1 MSNPIIVHN
10 INGMRDI
17 VRDWQKSG
25 LKVGLV
31 PTMGALHDGHLSL
44 VEALSHKADRI
55 IVSIFVNPTQFSAHE
70 DLDKYPRTI
79 ESDIEKLATTKAD
92 LAFIPS
98 VAEMY
103 GKDFNSSIH
112 VEGPSSGLE
121 TDERPHF
128 FKGVSLVV
136 LKLFMQSLA
145 NVAIF
150 GEKDYQQLL
159 VIRKMVRDLDLPIEI
174 MSGPIMREA
183 DGLAMSSRNFYLSPE
198 QRAIAAKLNII
209 LQALANSTAAHQVAE
224 EDAKRALLEAGF
236 SAVDYACIRD
246 ADSLAEPNA
255 TTTKRRALIVA
266 RLGEV
271 RLLDNMEAI

>member
-209 LQALANSTAAHQVAE
+209 LQALANSTATHQVAE

>member
-70 DLDKYPRTI
+70 DLNKYPRTI

-209 LQALANSTAAHQVAE
+209 LQALANSTATHQVAE

>member
-10 INGMRDI
+10 INRMRDI

>member
-1 MSNPIIVHN
+1 MSNTIIVHN

-70 DLDKYPRTI
+70 DLDKYPRTQ
-79 ESDIEKLATTKAD
+79 ESDIKKLATTKAD

-98 VAEMY
+98 VGEMY
-103 GKDFNSSIH
+103 GKDFDTSIH

-174 MSGPIMREA
+174 MSGPILREA
-183 DGLAMSSRNFYLSPE
+183 DGLAMSSRNVYLSPE

-209 LQALANSTAAHQVAE
+209 LQALAKNTAAPHEAE
-224 EDAKRALLEAGF
+224 EEAKRALLKAGF
-236 SAVDYACIRD
+236 STVDYACIRD
-246 ADSLAEPNA
+246 ADSLAVPDA
-255 TTTKRRALIVA
+255 TTTRRRALIVA
-266 RLGEV
+266 RLGDV

>member
-10 INGMRDI
+10 INRMRDI

-183 DGLAMSSRNFYLSPE
+183 DGLAMSSRNVYLSPE